1 MVKSVHKIIPRFY
14 GDHLKRKCNYNK
26 KKRYQKTIPYNFT
39 KCTFSSN
46 SECLKINKT
55 TCNDNDLPSFLDL
68 QEMRLIGNKKIS
80 FNNVYENRVNVFL
93 KPLITDIITDKNSDN
108 NYDESQIIL
117 DHVQNLKKE
126 TAHEIYENI
135 YEDKKYN
142 QTDKISSTHEEDKEQ
157 IVKNNNKDD
166 IVNKENLINERHAYV
181 NDENETYVNCNI
193 QNCKNNEKI
202 KRNNT
207 HDDDNNNND
216 NNDNNNDNN
225 DNNRNGRNYNSGVNK
240 KRDLQFLS
248 QDRYN
253 ILLKRKHK
261 YIYDFEV
268 YNISELSKY
277 EAGEIVNVYFYN
289 KLHIGIGLLNRKS
302 NIVINI
308 IDRDISKNINDQFFI
323 KKLYESIKR
332 RFHFL
337 YNIKL
342 YEYIY
347 SFHIRKNLK
356 LFCKVVNSVH
366 DSLPGLVV
374 YIFDKHLYIRYDN
387 LSIQKYSY
395 IFEKELE
402 TIFSPKNIFC
412 KKIISKK
419 EKRAQM
425 GKEYILEQIKGTDL
439 ELNYD
444 ENGYTFYN
452 NITNISYD
460 IFHIENKQ
468 DRQFLQNIFHESNI
482 LNVHGNVGE
491 YIINTSF
498 QKKKKN
504 INTANYSD
512 NISIILSDSVKNTNY
527 INKNIELNK
536 CDNITSL
543 HREDILEELNNMY
556 LNNLKFDLIIYNIK
570 SNIVY
575 RKNSYISVY
584 GKRHIVTFKGIYSF
598 LNYMADILQKNGLLF
613 ITVELSA
620 VDYHKFLNI
629 VKCVFE
635 NKKKNVSI
643 IYENSCTIENNILC
657 IDENAWYMRSVC
669 FKLNNA

>member
-14 GDHLKRKCNYNK
+14 GDHLKSKCNYNK
-26 KKRYQKTIPYNFT
+26 KKTYKKTISYNFT

-46 SECLKINKT
+46 VECLKINKNT
-55 TCNDNDLPSFLDL
+55 FNDNNLPSFLDL
-68 QEMRLIGNKKIS
+68 QEMRLISNKKIS
-80 FNNVYENRVNVFL
+80 FNSVYENRINVFL
-93 KPLITDIITDKNSDN
+93 KPLITDIIIDKKSDN
-108 NYDESQIIL
+108 NYAESEIIL
-117 DHVQNLKKE
+117 DNVQNLKKE
-126 TAHEIYENI
+126 TAQEIYENV
-135 YEDKKYN
+135 YENKEYN
-142 QTDKISSTHEEDKEQ
+142 ETNKISSSHSEDKEK
-157 IVKNNNKDD
+157 IIKNNKGDTA
-166 IVNKENLINERHAYV
+166 NKENLIYERYV
-181 NDENETYVNCNI
+181 CVDDENETYVDYNI
-193 QNCKNNEKI
+193 QNYKYGEKI
-202 KRNNT
+202 KTNNT
-207 HDDDNNNND
+207 HYNNDNNNND
-216 NNDNNNDNN
+216 N
-225 DNNRNGRNYNSGVNK
+225 SGMNK
-240 KRDLQFLS
+240 KKDLQFLS
-248 QDRYN
+248 LDRYN

-277 EAGEIVNVYFYN
+277 EAGEIVNVHFYN
-289 KLHIGIGLLNRKS
+289 KLPIGIGLLNRKS

-387 LSIQKYSY
+387 LSVQKYSY

-402 TIFSPKNIFC
+402 TIFSPKNIYC

-468 DRQFLQNIFHESNI
+468 DRQFLHNIFHESNI

-504 INTANYSD
+504 INTTNYSD
-512 NISIILSDSVKNTNY
+512 NISIILSDCVKNTNY

-635 NKKKNVSI
+635 NKKKNISI
-643 IYENSCTIENNILC
+643 IYENSCTIENNILS

-669 FKLNNA
+669 FRLSNA

>member
-1 MVKSVHKIIPRFY
+1 MLTSIHKRIPRFY
-14 GDHLKRKCNYNK
+14 GDHLNRKCNCIK
-26 KKRYQKTIPYNFT
+26 KKNYKKTISYNII
-39 KCTFSSN
+39 KCTFFSN
-46 SECLKINKT
+46 AECVKINKN
-55 TCNDNDLPSFLDL
+55 TCNDNNLTSFLDL
-68 QEMRLIGNKKIS
+68 QEMRLIGNKKNS
-80 FNNVYENRVNVFL
+80 FNSVYENRVNVFL
-93 KPLITDIITDKNSDN
+93 KPLISDIIINEKSDN
-108 NYDESQIIL
+108 NYAQREIIL
-117 DHVQNLKKE
+117 HNIQNLKKE
-126 TAHEIYENI
+126 MPQEIYEHK
-135 YEDKKYN
+135 ECDESGKMASSHDK
-142 QTDKISSTHEEDKEQ
+142 DKEQ
-157 IVKNNNKDD
+157 IIKNDKSDT
-166 IVNKENLINERHAYV
+166 VNKENLIYKQYTSV
-181 NDENETYVNCNI
+181 DDENETNGDYNI
-193 QNCKNNEKI
+193 QNYKYNEKI
-202 KRNNT
+202 KTNNNT
-207 HDDDNNNND
+207 HNNN
-216 NNDNNNDNN
+216 
-225 DNNRNGRNYNSGVNK
+225 SEVNK
-240 KRDLQFLS
+240 KRDLQFLA
-248 QDRYN
+248 QERYD

-268 YNISELSKY
+268 YNISELNKY

-289 KLHIGIGLLNRKS
+289 KLPIGIGLLNRKS

-308 IDRDISKNINDQFFI
+308 IDNDISKNINDQFFI

-347 SFHIRKNLK
+347 SFHIRKNSK
-356 LFCKVVNSVH
+356 LFCKLVNSIH

-374 YIFDKHLYIRYDN
+374 YVFDKHLYIRYDN
-387 LSIQKYSY
+387 LSVQKYSY

-402 TIFSPKNIFC
+402 TIFTPKNIYC

-439 ELNYD
+439 ELNYY

-460 IFHIENKQ
+460 IFHLENKQ

-491 YIINTSF
+491 YIINTAF
-498 QKKKKN
+498 QKKNKN
-504 INTANYSD
+504 INPTNYSD
-512 NISIILSDSVKNTNY
+512 NISIILSDCVKNTNY

-575 RKNSYISVY
+575 RKNSYISIY

-635 NKKKNVSI
+635 NKKKNISI

-669 FKLNNA
+669 FRLTNS